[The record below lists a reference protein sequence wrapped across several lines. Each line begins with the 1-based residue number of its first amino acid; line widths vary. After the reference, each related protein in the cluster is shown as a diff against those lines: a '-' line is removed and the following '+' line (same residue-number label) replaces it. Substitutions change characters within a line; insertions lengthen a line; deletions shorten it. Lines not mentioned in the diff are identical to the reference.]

1 MGFLKGYSRFFP
13 PSCYDLGDIFERRDQ
28 EFMIA
33 FEARCSTT
41 AMGIMPH
48 RDVDRALELALSL
61 DIPFW
66 PQLPKVSLYEDMYVQ
81 ASQNFP
87 GIAIDF
93 DKERLSFD
101 TARFEQE
108 LDEYFVK
115 MDVPEAFA
123 LTAEYSAVFHRFLS
137 RELQGYKAIRGQ
149 VIGPVSFGFK
159 VLDENLKPVIYNDA
173 ARTILYDFIQK
184 KANIQYRELKERNPN
199 AFVWLDEPGL
209 GYVFSGLSGYNE
221 QLAKED
227 YHNFVEGL
235 EGPKGLHLCAEVN
248 LPYLLD
254 LGVEILSF
262 DAYQIGFMP
271 REYAGNVAEFIKN
284 GGVISW
290 GIVPTEST
298 VLATQTPET
307 LAAILSDYW
316 GVISERT
323 GLSLNQIAM
332 QALVAP
338 ARCCLSDTG
347 QGNTISK
354 TAGECPIPS
363 TEEGLV
369 EKAFAFLPELSH
381 ILRDKYGV

>member
-1 MGFLKGYSRFFP
+1 
-13 PSCYDLGDIFERRDQ
+13 
-28 EFMIA
+28 MIA
-33 FEARCSTT
+33 LEARCSTT

-48 RDVDRALELALSL
+48 KDVEQALELALSL

-66 PQLPKVSLYEDMYVQ
+66 PQLPKVSLYEDMYIQ

-123 LTAEYSAVFHRFLS
+123 LTAEYSAVFHKFLS
-137 RELQGYKAIRGQ
+137 KKLQGYKAIRGQ

-173 ARTILYDFIQK
+173 ARTILFDFIQK

-248 LPYLLD
+248 LPYLLE
-254 LGVEILSF
+254 LGMEILSF

-271 REYAGNVAEFIKN
+271 KEYAGSVAEFIKN
-284 GGVISW
+284 GGIISW
-290 GIVPTEST
+290 GIIPTEST

-316 GVISERT
+316 KVISEST

-338 ARCCLSDTG
+338 ARCCLSDIG
-347 QGNTISK
+347 QIS
-354 TAGECPIPS
+354 TADKKASERQLSS
-363 TEEGLV
+363 TEERIV
-369 EKAFAFLPELSH
+369 EKAFAFLPELSQ
-381 ILRDKYGV
+381 ILRDRYGV

>member
-1 MGFLKGYSRFFP
+1 M
-13 PSCYDLGDIFERRDQ
+13 
-28 EFMIA
+28 MA

-48 RDVDRALELALSL
+48 RDVERALALALSL

-108 LDEYFVK
+108 LDKYFLK
-115 MDVPEAFA
+115 RDSPEAFA
-123 LTAEYSAVFHRFLS
+123 LTVQYSRVFHKFLS
-137 RELQGYKAIRGQ
+137 KELQGYKAIRGQ
-149 VIGPVSFGFK
+149 NIGPVSFGFK
-159 VLDENLKPVIYNDA
+159 VLDENLKPVIYNDE
-173 ARTILYDFIQK
+173 ARTILFDFIQK
-184 KANIQYRELKERNPN
+184 KANTQYRELRERNPN

-221 QLAKED
+221 QLAKKD

-248 LPYLLD
+248 LPYLLG

-271 REYAGNVAEFIKN
+271 KEYAGDVAEFIRK
-284 GGVISW
+284 GGIVSW
-290 GIVPTEST
+290 GIIPTEST
-298 VLATQTPET
+298 ALAMQTPET

-316 GVISERT
+316 GVISEST
-323 GLSLNQIAM
+323 GLSLDQVAM

-338 ARCCLSDTG
+338 ARCCLTDIG
-347 QGNTISK
+347 QIS
-354 TAGECPIPS
+354 TASKKVSECQLTS
-363 TEEGLV
+363 GSEERIV
-369 EKAFAFLPELSH
+369 EKAFTFLPELSQ

>member
-1 MGFLKGYSRFFP
+1 M
-13 PSCYDLGDIFERRDQ
+13 
-28 EFMIA
+28 A

-48 RDVDRALELALSL
+48 RNVEQALGLALSL

-66 PQLPKVSLYEDMYVQ
+66 PQLPKMSLYEDMYVQ

-93 DKERLSFD
+93 EKERLSFN

-108 LDEYFVK
+108 LDGYYVK
-115 MDVPEAFA
+115 MDAPETFA
-123 LTAEYSAVFHRFLS
+123 LTAQYSTVFHKFLS
-137 RELQGYKAIRGQ
+137 KELHGFKAIRGQ
-149 VIGPVSFGFK
+149 NIGPVSFGFK
-159 VLDENLKPVIYNDA
+159 VLDENLKPIIYNDEV
-173 ARTILYDFIQK
+173 RTVLFDFIQK
-184 KANIQYRELKERNPN
+184 KVNIQYRELKERNPN

-221 QLAKED
+221 QQAKED
-227 YHNFVEGL
+227 YHNFVQGL

-248 LPYLLD
+248 LPYLLE

-271 REYAGNVAEFIKN
+271 KQYAGSVAEFIKR
-284 GGVISW
+284 GGIVSW

-298 VLATQTPET
+298 VLATQTPEA
-307 LAAILSDYW
+307 LAVILSDYW
-316 GVISERT
+316 KVITENT
-323 GLSLNQIAM
+323 DVSLHQIAL

-338 ARCCLSDTG
+338 ARCCLSDVG
-347 QGNTISK
+347 QVGITDKKAS
-354 TAGECPIPS
+354 ECQVSSP
-363 TEEGLV
+363 EERTV
-369 EKAFAFLPELSH
+369 EKAFAFLPELSQ
-381 ILRDKYGV
+381 ILRDKYCV

>member
-1 MGFLKGYSRFFP
+1 
-13 PSCYDLGDIFERRDQ
+13 
-28 EFMIA
+28 
-33 FEARCSTT
+33 
-41 AMGIMPH
+41 MGIMPH
-48 RDVDRALELALSL
+48 RDVKRALELALSL

-93 DKERLSFD
+93 DKGRLSFN
-101 TARFEQE
+101 TTRFERE
-108 LDEYFVK
+108 LDNYFAK
-115 MDVPEAFA
+115 MDSPETFT
-123 LTAEYSAVFHRFLS
+123 LTSEYSVVFHKFLS
-137 RELQGYKAIRGQ
+137 TELGGYKAIRGQ
-149 VIGPVSFGFK
+149 NIGPVSFGFK
-159 VLDENLKPVIYNDA
+159 VLDENLKPIIYNDEV
-173 ARTILYDFIQK
+173 RTILLDFMQK
-184 KANIQYRELKERNPN
+184 KANVQYRALKEKNPS

-209 GYVFSGLSGYNE
+209 GYAFSGLSGYND
-221 QLAKED
+221 QRAKED

-248 LPYLLD
+248 LPYLLE

-271 REYAGNVAEFIKN
+271 KEYAASVAEFVRK

-298 VLATQTPET
+298 VLATQTPEK

-316 GVISERT
+316 EVVLEHTS
-323 GLSLNQIAM
+323 LSVNQIAK

-338 ARCCLSDTG
+338 ARCMLRDTSQMG
-347 QGNTISK
+347 IVNEKVSQCQPVLGS
-354 TAGECPIPS
+354 
-363 TEEGLV
+363 EEETV
-369 EKAFAFLPELSH
+369 EKAFAFLPELSR
-381 ILRDKYGV
+381 ILRDKYAV

>member
-1 MGFLKGYSRFFP
+1 
-13 PSCYDLGDIFERRDQ
+13 
-28 EFMIA
+28 MIA

-48 RDVDRALELALSL
+48 KDVEKALELALSL

-87 GIAIDF
+87 GIAVDF
-93 DKERLSFD
+93 DKKRLSFD
-101 TARFEQE
+101 TTRFEQE
-108 LDEYFVK
+108 LDGYFVK
-115 MDVPEAFA
+115 MDAPEAFA
-123 LTAEYSAVFHRFLS
+123 LTAEYSAVFHKFLS
-137 RELQGYKAIRGQ
+137 KELQGYKAIRGQ
-149 VIGPVSFGFK
+149 NIGPVSFGFK
-159 VLDENLKPVIYNDA
+159 VLDENLKPVIYNDE
-173 ARTILYDFIQK
+173 ARTILFDFIQK
-184 KANIQYRELKERNPN
+184 KANIQYRELRERNPN

-221 QLAKED
+221 QQAKKD

-248 LPYLLD
+248 LPYLLE

-271 REYAGNVAEFIKN
+271 KEYAGSVAEFIKK
-284 GGVISW
+284 GGIISW

-316 GVISERT
+316 GVISEST

-338 ARCCLSDTG
+338 ARCCLSDIG
-347 QGNTISK
+347 QISAADK
-354 TAGECPIPS
+354 NAGECQIFS
-363 TEEGLV
+363 TEERIV
-369 EKAFAFLPELSH
+369 EKAFAFLPELSR

>member
-1 MGFLKGYSRFFP
+1 MSKSLL
-13 PSCYDLGDIFERRDQ
+13 PSCYDLRDICRKRDQ
-28 EFMIA
+28 KSMIA

-48 RDVDRALELALSL
+48 RDVEQALELALSL

-108 LDEYFVK
+108 LDGYFVK
-115 MDVPEAFA
+115 MDVPETFA
-123 LTAEYSAVFHRFLS
+123 LTAEYSTVFHKFLS
-137 RELQGYKAIRGQ
+137 KELQGYKAVRGQ

-159 VLDENLKPVIYNDA
+159 VLDENLKPVIYNDV
-173 ARTILYDFIQK
+173 ARTILFDFIQK

-221 QLAKED
+221 QQAKED
-227 YHNFVEGL
+227 YHNFVQGL

-248 LPYLLD
+248 LPYLLE

-271 REYAGNVAEFIKN
+271 KEYAGSVAEFIKS

-316 GVISERT
+316 EVISEST

-338 ARCCLSDTG
+338 ARCCLSDIG
-347 QGNTISK
+347 QVTPVSK
-354 TAGECPIPS
+354 KASECPVSSI
-363 TEEGLV
+363 EEGLV
-369 EKAFAFLPELSH
+369 EKAFAFLPELSR
-381 ILRDKYGV
+381 ILKDEYGV

>member
-1 MGFLKGYSRFFP
+1 
-13 PSCYDLGDIFERRDQ
+13 
-28 EFMIA
+28 MIT

-48 RDVDRALELALSL
+48 KDIERALELALSL

-87 GIAIDF
+87 GIVIDF

-108 LDEYFVK
+108 LDGYFVK

-123 LTAEYSAVFHRFLS
+123 LTAEYSAVFHKFLS
-137 RELQGYKAIRGQ
+137 KELQSYKAIRGQ
-149 VIGPVSFGFK
+149 VTGPVSFGFK
-159 VLDENLKPVIYNDA
+159 VLDENLKPIIYNDA
-173 ARTILYDFIQK
+173 ARTILFDFIQK
-184 KANIQYRELKERNPN
+184 KTNVQYRELKERNPN

-221 QLAKED
+221 QQAKED

-235 EGPKGLHLCAEVN
+235 ESPKGLHLCAEVN
-248 LPYLLD
+248 LPYLLE

-271 REYAGNVAEFIKN
+271 KEYAGSVAEFIRK
-284 GGVISW
+284 GGIISW
-290 GIVPTEST
+290 GIIPTEST
-298 VLATQTPET
+298 VLATQTPEK
-307 LAAILSDYW
+307 LAATLSDYW
-316 GVISERT
+316 EVISENT
-323 GLSLNQIAM
+323 GLSLDQIAM

-338 ARCCLSDTG
+338 ARCCLSDIG
-347 QGNTISK
+347 QSS
-354 TAGECPIPS
+354 TADKKASECRVFS
-363 TEEGLV
+363 SEEKIV
-369 EKAFAFLPELSH
+369 EKAFAFLPELSR
-381 ILRDKYGV
+381 ILRKKYGV